1 MLLGFLAVDVFA
13 FTTAVFCWTFC
24 VVVGLEV
31 WVVVVRLVV
40 TGVATLIWTFRVE
53 VLVVL
58 DATPRGWTLREKELV
73 LELDRGTVEVL
84 VVLDSAATT
93 RGWTLR
99 VRMLVLELDPEA
111 VDTTERAAVEEGV
124 GSIARGWTLRD
135 WMLVVLEAGAE
146 VAAAAAAT
154 AAAT

>member
-1 MLLGFLAVDVFA
+1 M
-13 FTTAVFCWTFC
+13 
-24 VVVGLEV
+24 VVGLEV